1 MQSDYPGVERNKPQG
16 TSNDVLSN
24 ALDVAASPA
33 IRRDD
38 NLNQAGVSK
47 RHNTRDKRKKI

>member
-1 MQSDYPGVERNKPQG
+1 MSCKWTLQPPYSMQSDYPGVERNKPQG
-16 TSNDVLSN
+16 TSSDVN
-24 ALDVAASPA
+24 ALTVAASPA

-47 RHNTRDKRKKI
+47 